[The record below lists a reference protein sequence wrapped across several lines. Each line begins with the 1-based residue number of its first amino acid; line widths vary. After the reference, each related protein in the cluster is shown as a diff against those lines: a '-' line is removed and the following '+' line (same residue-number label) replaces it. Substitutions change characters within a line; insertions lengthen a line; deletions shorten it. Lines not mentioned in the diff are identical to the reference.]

1 LLVLPVLSFASAV
14 HHSNSEVAPL
24 LAWTL
29 GAWGRRTAVILT
41 ILVGIAGWIVGT
53 PRPALEGITLAVFVT
68 WLPAFFTCSPHYVQN
83 VMAALLLGWMT
94 AYLVM
99 FFRLFRINQREWR
112 KFSFLELLSDLL
124 RSIHQ
129 KTNDAA

>member
-1 LLVLPVLSFASAV
+1 
-14 HHSNSEVAPL
+14 
-24 LAWTL
+24 
-29 GAWGRRTAVILT
+29 
-41 ILVGIAGWIVGT
+41 
-53 PRPALEGITLAVFVT
+53 
-68 WLPAFFTCSPHYVQN
+68 
-83 VMAALLLGWMT
+83 MAALLLGWMT